1 MLDWHIPTLHDF
13 DAAQKAAELS
23 HSLIN
28 DEAFSTIFLYRKKFG
43 IRIAFRA
50 GLLFRL
56 YELQPDNFYYALPLG
71 LDYSNCSEE
80 KLEQFK
86 DAIAALKS
94 DADKNQRRFK
104 FILITDDKKALLE
117 QAFPL
122 RFTFTENPD
131 FSDYIYNAESMASLA
146 GKKLQK
152 KRNHVSHF
160 MKAYSDVRFEL
171 INEHNTADALKIEDQ
186 WFSENNGE
194 FDFDKIIELE
204 MIQTALLNM
213 EKLDLKGGI
222 LYADG
227 KPAAMTIGSKIS
239 SAAFDINFEKSCS
252 PFDRDGAYTTIF
264 YEFAK
269 TLETFRFINR
279 EEDLGIEG
287 LRRSKQ
293 SYQPAML
300 LAKWQALEV
309 IA

>member
-1 MLDWHIPTLHDF
+1 MLDWHIPALRDF
-13 DAAQKAAELS
+13 DAAQKAAEIS

-43 IRIAFRA
+43 IMISFRD
-50 GLLFRL
+50 GLMFRL
-56 YELQPDNFYYALPLG
+56 YELRPGDFYYTLPLG
-71 LDYSNCSEE
+71 IDYSDSSAENIEC
-80 KLEQFK
+80 FK
-86 DAIAALKS
+86 DALAALKN
-94 DADKNQRRFK
+94 DADENRRRFK
-104 FILITDDKKALLE
+104 FILITDDKKSLLE
-117 QAFPL
+117 KAFPS

-131 FSDYIYNAESMASLA
+131 FSDYIYNAQSMASLA

-160 MKAYSDVRFEL
+160 MKTHSDVRFEAVNGSN
-171 INEHNTADALKIEDQ
+171 IADALKIEDR

-213 EKLDLKGGI
+213 KTLDLKGGI

-227 KPAAMTIGSKIS
+227 QPAAMTIGSKIS
-239 SAAFDINFEKSCS
+239 SDAFDINFEKSCS
-252 PFDRDGAYTTIF
+252 PFEKDGAYTAIF

-269 TLETFRFINR
+269 TLEGFRFINR

-287 LRRSKQ
+287 LRRAKQ
-293 SYQPAML
+293 SYQPEML
-300 LAKWQALEV
+300 LAKRQALEV
-309 IA
+309 IS

>member
-13 DAAQKAAELS
+13 DAAQKAAEIS
-23 HSLIN
+23 HSMIN

-43 IRIAFRA
+43 IMIAFRG
-50 GLLFRL
+50 GLMFRL
-56 YELQPDNFYYALPLG
+56 YELEPENFYYTLPLG
-71 LDYSNCSEE
+71 LDYSDSSMEN
-80 KLEQFK
+80 LERLK
-86 DAIAALKS
+86 DALAALKT
-94 DADKNQRRFK
+94 DADANRRRFK

-171 INEHNTADALKIEDQ
+171 LNEHNTADALKIEDQ
-186 WFSENNGE
+186 WFAENNGE

-252 PFDRDGAYTTIF
+252 PFDRDGAYTAIF
-264 YEFAK
+264 HEFAK
-269 TLETFRFINR
+269 TLEAFRFINR

-293 SYQPAML
+293 SYQPEML
-300 LAKWQALEV
+300 LAKWQGLEV

>member
-13 DAAQKAAELS
+13 DAAQKAAEIS
-23 HSLIN
+23 HSMIN

-43 IRIAFRA
+43 IMIAFRD
-50 GLLFRL
+50 GLMFRL
-56 YELQPDNFYYALPLG
+56 YELEPENFYYTLPLG
-71 LDYSNCSEE
+71 LDYSDSSMEN
-80 KLEQFK
+80 LERLK
-86 DAIAALKS
+86 DAVAALKS
-94 DADKNQRRFK
+94 DAHDNRRRFK

-122 RFTFTENPD
+122 RFSFTENPD
-131 FSDYIYNAESMASLA
+131 FSDYIYNVQSMASLA

-160 MKAYSDVRFEL
+160 MKTYSDVRFEL

-186 WFSENNGE
+186 WFAENNGE

-252 PFDRDGAYTTIF
+252 PFDRDGAYTAIF
-264 YEFAK
+264 HEFAK
-269 TLETFRFINR
+269 TLEAFRFINR

-293 SYQPAML
+293 SYQPEML
-300 LAKWQALEV
+300 LAKWQGLEV

>member
-1 MLDWHIPTLHDF
+1 M
-13 DAAQKAAELS
+13 
-23 HSLIN
+23 
-28 DEAFSTIFLYRKKFG
+28 
-43 IRIAFRA
+43 
-50 GLLFRL
+50 
-56 YELQPDNFYYALPLG
+56 
-71 LDYSNCSEE
+71 
-80 KLEQFK
+80 
-86 DAIAALKS
+86 
-94 DADKNQRRFK
+94 
-104 FILITDDKKALLE
+104 ITDDKKALLE

-160 MKAYSDVRFEL
+160 MKTYSDVRFEL

-186 WFSENNGE
+186 WFAENNGE

-252 PFDRDGAYTTIF
+252 PFDRDGAYTTVF

-269 TLETFRFINR
+269 TLESFRFINR

-293 SYQPAML
+293 SYQPEML
-300 LAKWQALEV
+300 LAKRQALEV
-309 IA
+309 IV

>member
-13 DAAQKAAELS
+13 DAAQKATEIS
-23 HSLIN
+23 HSMIN

-43 IRIAFRA
+43 IMIAFRD
-50 GLLFRL
+50 GLMFRL
-56 YELQPDNFYYALPLG
+56 YELEPDNFYYTLPLG
-71 LDYSNCSEE
+71 LDYSDSSMEN
-80 KLEQFK
+80 LERLK
-86 DAIAALKS
+86 DALAALKT
-94 DADKNQRRFK
+94 DADANRRRFK

-122 RFTFTENPD
+122 RFSFTENPD
-131 FSDYIYNAESMASLA
+131 FSDYIYNVQSMASLA

-160 MKAYSDVRFEL
+160 MKTYSDVRFEL

-186 WFSENNGE
+186 WFAENNGE

-252 PFDRDGAYTTIF
+252 PFDRDGAYTAIF
-264 YEFAK
+264 HEFAK
-269 TLETFRFINR
+269 TLEAFRFINR

-293 SYQPAML
+293 SYQPEML
-300 LAKWQALEV
+300 LAKWQGLEV

>member
-1 MLDWHIPTLHDF
+1 MIDWHVPTLHDF
-13 DAAQKAAELS
+13 EEAQKAAEVS

-43 IRIAFRA
+43 IMIAFRD
-50 GLLFRL
+50 GLMFRL
-56 YELQPDNFYYALPLG
+56 YELEPDNFYYTLPLG
-71 LDYSNCSEE
+71 LDYSGSSMEN
-80 KLEQFK
+80 LERLK
-86 DAIAALKS
+86 DALAALKS
-94 DADKNQRRFK
+94 DADANRRRFK
-104 FILITDDKKALLE
+104 FILITDDKKSLLE
-117 QAFPL
+117 KAFPA
-122 RFTFTENPD
+122 RFSFTDNPD
-131 FSDYIYNAESMASLA
+131 FSDYIYNAQSMASLA

-160 MKAYSDVRFEL
+160 MKTHSDVRFEPITKL
-171 INEHNTADALKIEDQ
+171 NTADALKIEEQ
-186 WFSENNGE
+186 WFAENNGE

-227 KPAAMTIGSKIS
+227 QPAAMTIGSKIS

-252 PFDRDGAYTTIF
+252 PFDRDGAYTAIF
-264 YEFAK
+264 QEFAK
-269 TLETFRFINR
+269 TLEAFRFINR

-293 SYQPAML
+293 SYQPESL

-309 IA
+309 LG

>member
-13 DAAQKAAELS
+13 DAAQKAAEIS
-23 HSLIN
+23 HSMIN

-43 IRIAFRA
+43 IMIAFRG
-50 GLLFRL
+50 GLMFRL
-56 YELQPDNFYYALPLG
+56 YELEPENFYYTLPLG
-71 LDYSNCSEE
+71 LDYSDSSMEN
-80 KLEQFK
+80 LER
-86 DAIAALKS
+86 LKT
-94 DADKNQRRFK
+94 DADANRRRFK

-160 MKAYSDVRFEL
+160 MKTYSDVRFEL

-186 WFSENNGE
+186 WFAENNGE

-252 PFDRDGAYTTIF
+252 PFDRDGAYTAIF
-264 YEFAK
+264 HEFAK
-269 TLETFRFINR
+269 TLEAFRFINR

-293 SYQPAML
+293 SYQPEML
-300 LAKWQALEV
+300 LAKWQGLEV

>member
-1 MLDWHIPTLHDF
+1 MIDWHIPTLHDF
-13 DAAQKAAELS
+13 EAAQKAAEVS

-80 KLEQFK
+80 NLEQFK
-86 DAIAALKS
+86 DAITALKS

-104 FILITDDKKALLE
+104 FILITDDKKSLLDK
-117 QAFPL
+117 AFPA
-122 RFTFTENPD
+122 RFSFTENPD
-131 FSDYIYNAESMASLA
+131 FSDYIYNAQSMASLA

-160 MKAYSDVRFEL
+160 MKTHSDVRFEP
-171 INEHNTADALKIEDQ
+171 ITEHNTADALKIEEQ
-186 WFSENNGE
+186 WFAENNGE

-227 KPAAMTIGSKIS
+227 QPAAMTIGSKIS

-252 PFDRDGAYTTIF
+252 PFDRDGAYTAIF
-264 YEFAK
+264 HEFAK
-269 TLETFRFINR
+269 TLKAFRFINR

-293 SYQPAML
+293 SYQPEML

-309 IA
+309 LG